1 MRMKKGKK
9 RMSDSSLQTAGDLGS
24 GNWET
29 VSAKKMAARYVASV
43 LSVFAAPI
51 LEQR

>member
-1 MRMKKGKK
+1 MFLRI
-9 RMSDSSLQTAGDLGS
+9 AEDLGS

-43 LSVFAAPI
+43 LSVFAAMI
-51 LEQR
+51 WEQR

>member
-1 MRMKKGKK
+1 
-9 RMSDSSLQTAGDLGS
+9 MSESSLQTAENLGL

-51 LEQR
+51 REQR